1 MCLQEG
7 GVCVRHGQGAR
18 LCWKPVKVP
27 NPAPGQKKT
36 TRHYY
41 YVCDVGPGGRVLR
54 QPRLSFRAII
64 KEENPKEQEDNTKGA
79 FDTTPTAGK

>member
-1 MCLQEG
+1 M
-7 GVCVRHGQGAR
+7 
-18 LCWKPVKVP
+18 KVP

-54 QPRLSFRAII
+54 QPRLSFRATV
-64 KEENPKEQEDNTKGA
+64 KEDNPTVKKTVQEDNPCPDQDDIAGIVGNLLTKKSEKS
-79 FDTTPTAGK
+79 DDQ